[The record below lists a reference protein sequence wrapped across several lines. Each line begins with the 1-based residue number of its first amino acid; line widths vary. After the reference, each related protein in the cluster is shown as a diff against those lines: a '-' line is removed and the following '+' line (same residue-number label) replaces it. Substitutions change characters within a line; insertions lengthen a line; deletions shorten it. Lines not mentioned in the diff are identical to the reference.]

1 LPDLFRDIY
10 RARNVPYVATLAY
23 RCVIL
28 VDTLY
33 SKPQSDDF
41 FDLDEVF
48 AEYFMSEP
56 DELVAYTSSMINCG
70 GTSNVTD
77 MDMSMSMDMVGSMA
91 LDQRK
96 PIPGPGNHLFLAMGG
111 NKAVFPQPE
120 DGAEEDGASQPPTKK
135 VKQEGTDSC
144 LAAVAPYSFE
154 HPDWHAMMSQYQQ
167 MLNQDQQPLEN
178 QEHTQQLQQHHA
190 QQLQQIIELQ
200 AQADSCVSV
209 PVGVSRHSG
218 DVGDV
223 APATIQSTPC
233 DPMEHDQCTMEG
245 YGSWAVPDHESA
257 DRRQKEKNRKY
268 AKQFRVRTKSM
279 FESLREELESLKKQN
294 TDLRTIVHE
303 NIPDHAMQIIA
314 ECSGATNPL
323 LAEADKTEPA
333 ATGGEQQDPA
343 ESDLLWIKSAPNPLR
358 ALMDHTY

>member
-1 LPDLFRDIY
+1 LLTFFI
-10 RARNVPYVATLAY
+10 
-23 RCVIL
+23 
-28 VDTLY
+28 

-70 GTSNVTD
+70 GTANVMD
-77 MDMSMSMDMVGSMA
+77 MDMDIVGSMA

-96 PIPGPGNHLFLAMGG
+96 PTPGSGNNLFLAMGSS
-111 NKAVFPQPE
+111 KAVFSQAD
-120 DGAEEDGASQPPTKK
+120 DGAEEDGASQSPTKK
-135 VKQEGTDSC
+135 VKQAKGTDSC
-144 LAAVAPYSFE
+144 LAASVAPYSFE
-154 HPDWHAMMSQYQQ
+154 HPDWHTMMSQSQQ
-167 MLNQDQQPLEN
+167 MLNQDQQAIEN
-178 QEHTQQLQQHHA
+178 QQHTQQLHNHHA

-200 AQADSCVSV
+200 AQADSCDSF
-209 PVGVSRHSG
+209 PVGASIHSG
-218 DVGDV
+218 DVGDI
-223 APATIQSTPC
+223 APATVQSTPC
-233 DPMEHDQCTMEG
+233 DPMVQDQYTTEG

-294 TDLRTIVHE
+294 KDLRTIVQE

-314 ECSGATNPL
+314 ECSGAANPL
-323 LAEADKTEPA
+323 LEEAADVKEPA
-333 ATGGEQQDPA
+333 ATGGEQRFPA
-343 ESDLLWIKSAPNPLR
+343 ESDLLWTNSAPNPLR
-358 ALMDHTY
+358 ALMDRTYLLDSPRPEPLAG